1 MNVTLRHD
9 SEIRELVAQQ
19 PVLGM
24 VGVEAVD
31 DLGHRRILSGAEPMF
46 TGYELP
52 KQILHR
58 VAQARRQ
65 QPGLPDKI
73 LVQGDIGRS
82 LRSRSA
88 VTHSTLMRI

>member
-1 MNVTLRHD
+1 MNVKLRHD

-31 DLGHRRILSGAEPMF
+31 DLGHRCILSGAEPMF

-52 KQILHR
+52 KKFSTVLLRFDVSSRACRTRSSSR
-58 VAQARRQ
+58 V
-65 QPGLPDKI
+65 I
-73 LVQGDIGRS
+73 LVGRFE
-82 LRSRSA
+82 A
-88 VTHSTLMRI
+88 VRL